1 MKHEEDGVSSRSTTP
16 RRGVIHDAQ
25 GRPDLYELSQFAF
38 SGGTHLK
45 KHRRRCYITAMLMLA
60 PRLDPEVL
68 RALVEA
74 GESALEN
81 PGSESYGELV
91 RRLKALGWKFSDG
104 PRRGEQDEQ

>member
-1 MKHEEDGVSSRSTTP
+1 MKHEEGSVPSRSTTP

-25 GRPDLYELSQFAF
+25 GRPDLYELSQSAF

-60 PRLDPEVL
+60 PRIDREVL
-68 RALVEA
+68 RVLVET

-81 PGSESYGELV
+81 PGDEDDKETIK
-91 RRLKALGWKFSDG
+91 RLKALGWKFSDESE
-104 PRRGEQDEQ
+104 RGDQDEQ